1 MGTSSGGGPI
11 SDHLGCLRRLHPLVA
26 QPLQR
31 HSLRDIFPQFL
42 LPLAAAVALER
53 EEMRSCVR
61 ARGDEKK
68 AVYIFLTK
76 SRSRFH
82 FDLRDADLGAMS
94 ASV

>member
-1 MGTSSGGGPI
+1 MSSGGGPI
-11 SDHLGCLRRLHPLVA
+11 NDHLGCLRRLHPLVA

-31 HSLRDIFPQFL
+31 HSLQDIFPQLL
-42 LPLAAAVALER
+42 LPPAAAVALER
-53 EEMRSCVR
+53 EEMRSWVR
-61 ARGDEKK
+61 ARGDEKE

-82 FDLRDADLGAMS
+82 FDLRDADLGIKS